1 MKSKL
6 SWIPFIPIVFAAVF
20 LRVYQVLFV
29 DSGVD
34 KGFLDSSVISLIFVG
49 SIILLFVL
57 LAILSFTDKKT
68 SPEYQV
74 GKNIFAGIFGILSGV
89 LLLTDVSTIVM
100 NLSASV
106 NVFASV
112 IDAVFTVLGGIMI
125 FIMGLSSLT
134 GKNIAKKVPFLMLFP
149 AVWSCARLIIT
160 FLSYTTVSVN
170 AIDMSD
176 LVYMVFTTLFLFN
189 ASMLYINLK
198 GKNPVKACFLYGLP
212 AVAII
217 FSYSGALIASLIH
230 SGQGV
235 DFLTNIRMFEF
246 LALALYMIFFLV
258 ELTAGAKE
266 KTIENTAESASP
278 EMPELAIAN
287 DMPAHENERQ
297 SFANTPSDP
306 ETEHAQKIFDEV
318 ESAQRKVE
326 DADYVGYYDRKQA
339 DKKEKNDT
347 GVSDYAS
354 TLDDIDRLI
363 LEISSRDSKE

>member
-1 MKSKL
+1 MSMKSKL

-34 KGFLDSSVISLIFVG
+34 KGFLDSGAISLIFVG

-57 LAILSFTDKKT
+57 LAILNFADKKT
-68 SPEYQV
+68 SPEYKV
-74 GKNIFAGIFGILSGV
+74 GKNIFAGIFGMLSGV
-89 LLLTDVSTIVM
+89 LLLTDVAVIVM
-100 NLSASV
+100 DLAAST
-106 NVFASV
+106 NVFSSV

-134 GKNIAKKVPFLMLFP
+134 GKNITKKVPFLMLFP
-149 AVWSCARLIIT
+149 AVWSCARLIVT

-170 AIDMSD
+170 AKDMSD

-189 ASMLYINLK
+189 ASMLYINLQ
-198 GKNPVKACFLYGLP
+198 GKNAVKACFLYGLP
-212 AVAII
+212 AVAVI
-217 FSYSGALIASLIH
+217 FAYAGALISSLVH
-230 SGQGV
+230 SGQSV
-235 DFLTNIRMFEF
+235 DFLSNIRLFEF

-266 KTIENTAESASP
+266 KTPEKMAEAAV
-278 EMPELAIAN
+278 PELALETGA
-287 DMPAHENERQ
+287 PGQENERQ
-297 SFANTPSDP
+297 SFINTPDP
-306 ETEHAQKIFDEV
+306 ETEQAQKIMDEL
-318 ESAQRKVE
+318 EASQRKVE
-326 DADYVGYYDRKQA
+326 DTDYIGYYDRKKA
-339 DKKEKNDT
+339 DKKEKNDV

-363 LEISSRDSKE
+363 LEISSKDSKE